1 MSSFPFIIFLFRTMN
16 YFHDVYLGFLAEQI
30 IRQCVQM
37 SALQCTGCENKYK
50 SPLLHL
56 HHQQGLLDKL
66 KSHFEE
72 VRGPMLTSTE
82 PYYDQVKDLLPHSD
96 NFVKDKNNYM
106 NAARLWLQMCSVE
119 IVYYGRYIDDFN
131 DEYIDRAFKI
141 KKKKN

>member
-1 MSSFPFIIFLFRTMN
+1 MN

-37 SALQCTGCENKYK
+37 SVLRCTGCENKYK

-66 KSHFEE
+66 KSHFED
-72 VRGPMLTSTE
+72 VRGSMLTSIE

-96 NFVKDKNNYM
+96 DSVKDKNNYM
-106 NAARLWLQMCSVE
+106 NSARLWLQMCSAE
-119 IVYYGRYIDDFN
+119 ILYYGRYIDDFN
-131 DEYIDRAFKI
+131 DSFIDSAFKI
-141 KKKKN
+141 KKKKNC